1 MEVKEIVKE
10 FIISYFNVRGD
21 FFDTAWDFVNANFGK
36 ISSLAS
42 SSQGIKNIGGPLA
55 FGGDEEQGAVKAIL
69 IFADGF
75 REMPLKSDM
84 SDFVDSVRTACGKYH
99 AEARL
104 TEEILKKV
112 TSLENRIAKFMGP
125 EVKGKLIAK
134 EKEQEL
140 EGYVIY
146 LPTSSGIGTDIS
158 GISEKKI
165 REEYLQ
171 KKNDYD
177 VFVYTRNVFVKSGR
191 EMKSLQ
197 MDERI
202 YRMLVIFLRQKDMLV
217 PTIPLYRK
225 AWVEAPLKITAIRD
239 DSDVAPYLKSSISEL
254 RSILTNVPNFEITK
268 ARFQGYICKGKFKF
282 CAIIL
287 KSEEKKYILSEAE
300 EPEDHTL

>member
-1 MEVKEIVKE
+1 
-10 FIISYFNVRGD
+10 
-21 FFDTAWDFVNANFGK
+21 
-36 ISSLAS
+36 
-42 SSQGIKNIGGPLA
+42 
-55 FGGDEEQGAVKAIL
+55 
-69 IFADGF
+69 
-75 REMPLKSDM
+75 MPLKSDM

>member
-1 MEVKEIVKE
+1 MEAREIARE
-10 FIISYFNVRGD
+10 FIISYFNIRGD

-112 TSLENRIAKFMGP
+112 TSLENRIAKFMRP

>member
-1 MEVKEIVKE
+1 MDGREIAREFVTSYYNVPEV
-10 FIISYFNVRGD
+10 FFN
-21 FFDTAWDFVNANFGK
+21 TAWDFVSANFDK
-36 ISSLAS
+36 LSSLGS
-42 SSQGIKNIGGPLA
+42 KNMKAVEGTMA
-55 FGGDEEQGAVKAIL
+55 FGGDEERGAVKAIL

-75 REMPLKSDM
+75 REMPLKNDM

-112 TSLENRIAKFMGP
+112 TSLENRIAKFMGSKA
-125 EVKGKLIAK
+125 KGKTIAK